1 MLSSGRKPFIKLGP
15 HTPDFLRLARQ
26 PVLPPEQQ
34 LGPVGEEVGICP
46 YRNLFGV
53 ACPGCG
59 MSRAT
64 AHLLDGN
71 VGAAMTYHPLVP
83 LFVAQ
88 AIVGSAMWIG
98 HKRGWWAVSRR
109 TVVVIGIVNIV
120 LLSGVWVV
128 RAATG
133 TLPPI

>member
-1 MLSSGRKPFIKLGP
+1 MSSLSRWFASVWLSPALVGLSLLTLAVAGP
-15 HTPDFLRLARQ
+15 IGD
-26 PVLPPEQQ
+26 
-34 LGPVGEEVGICP
+34 EVGICP

-71 VGAAMTYHPLVP
+71 VQAAMTYHPLVP

-88 AIVGSAMWIG
+88 AVVGSVMWIG
-98 HKRGWWAVSRR
+98 HRLGWWRVSRR
-109 TVVVIGIVNIV
+109 SVVVIGVINIV
-120 LLSGVWVV
+120 ALSAVWMV
-128 RAATG
+128 RAASG
-133 TLPPI
+133 TLPPV

>member
-1 MLSSGRKPFIKLGP
+1 MTQISNWFRSVWLSPALVGLSLIAIA
-15 HTPDFLRLARQ
+15 LA
-26 PVLPPEQQ
+26 
-34 LGPVGEEVGICP
+34 GPVGEEIGICP

-88 AIVGSAMWIG
+88 AIVGSALWIG
-98 HKRGWWAVSRR
+98 HKRGWWTVSRR
-109 TVVVIGIVNIV
+109 TVVVIGVVNIV
-120 LLSGVWVV
+120 LLSGVWIA